1 MGKPAPFFQM
11 GIVGQNGE
19 ELRDGEEGEL
29 AIRTDKGAGSCWIF
43 KGASFTI
50 STVDSPLTAVV
61 DRLRQE
67 WQG

>member
-11 GIVGQNGE
+11 GIVGHNGE

-43 KGASFTI
+43 KGGHAF
-50 STVDSPLTAVV
+50 LM
-61 DRLRQE
+61 RLRLA
-67 WQG
+67 G